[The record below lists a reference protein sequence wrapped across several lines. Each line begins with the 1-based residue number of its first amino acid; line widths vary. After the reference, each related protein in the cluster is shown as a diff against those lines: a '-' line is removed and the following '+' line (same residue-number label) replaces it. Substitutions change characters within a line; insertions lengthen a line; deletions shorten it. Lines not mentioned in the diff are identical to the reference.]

1 MPLLVTIDEDGKL
14 DLNGL
19 IPPGEQRTLHRDAA
33 GRIILS
39 PMAYTPA
46 PSTLFSEAAAQ

>member
-19 IPPGEQRTLHRDAA
+19 IPPGEQRTLYRDGA

-39 PMAYTPA
+39 PLGYAPA
-46 PSTLFSEAAAQ
+46 RSALFSDGTAQ